1 MKRKYNRPAM
11 RAIALR
17 QQQHLLSGSS
27 GINGEIPGY
36 RKSSSG
42 FSQDEEDEPLR
53 KTTTHTMNKRR
64 HYLWAMLGSMILV
77 GLTACSGDDD
87 QTDKPDD
94 GVKSKEKTGLM
105 I

>member
-1 MKRKYNRPAM
+1 M

-42 FSQDEEDEPLR
+42 FSQDEEDEP
-53 KTTTHTMNKRR
+53 
-64 HYLWAMLGSMILV
+64 
-77 GLTACSGDDD
+77 
-87 QTDKPDD
+87 
-94 GVKSKEKTGLM
+94 
-105 I
+105 

>member
-42 FSQDEEDEPLR
+42 FSQDEEDEP
-53 KTTTHTMNKRR
+53 
-64 HYLWAMLGSMILV
+64 
-77 GLTACSGDDD
+77 
-87 QTDKPDD
+87 
-94 GVKSKEKTGLM
+94 
-105 I
+105 